1 MSRDTTTARRDR
13 LAALVD
19 DRGFLRVFDASE
31 ILGVSE
37 VTVRGDLT
45 ALESAGRLVRVH
57 GGAMPAPHSA
67 PEPTFEQALS
77 LEAESKRAIGELA
90 ASLVVSGQS
99 VILDVGSTALAVAEA
114 LVRRADLVDVAVI
127 TNGLSIALALEAAI
141 PRFTVVVTGGT
152 LRPLQ
157 HSLVNPSASLF
168 LESVHVDIA
177 FIGCNGIDPVR
188 GVTNVNYPEAE
199 VKRRMVQSSTRRVL
213 IADGSKFGQVHRGR
227 VPAARDRRGPPGGQR
242 RSTAC
247 QRPRDS
253 CRGLT
258 RGVYRSPWPN
268 NPHAAIGW
276 MYACSHW

>member
-213 IADGSKFGQVHRGR
+213 IADGSKFGQVHLG
-227 VPAARDRRGPPGGQR
+227 VIGAVAEFQQLVTGGDL
-242 RSTAC
+242 
-247 QRPRDS
+247 PEDS
-253 CRGLT
+253 AEALRASGLEILVA
-258 RGVYRSPWPN
+258 G
-268 NPHAAIGW
+268 
-276 MYACSHW
+276 